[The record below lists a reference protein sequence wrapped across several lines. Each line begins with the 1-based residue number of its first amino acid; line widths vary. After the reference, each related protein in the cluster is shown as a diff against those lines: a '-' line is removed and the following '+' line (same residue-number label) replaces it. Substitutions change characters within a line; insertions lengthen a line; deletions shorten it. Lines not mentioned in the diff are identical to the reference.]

1 MKSLSINTDATGLPA
16 AVSEISTLRP
26 HLLIVF
32 ADKGFFA
39 DPAQLAAL
47 PASGNG
53 LHVIGCSSAGEISGD
68 GVSIGRITLVAIHF
82 EATGLRVASA
92 CVSGDDGSYMAGKS
106 IALQLATTPD
116 LRSIFTLS
124 PGLGINGSALAAGL
138 ADGAPQGTVITG
150 GLAGDGTLFK
160 DTLTFLD
167 GKVTSDCAV
176 AFGLYGDRIT
186 VNSGSHGGWKPFG
199 PIRNVTRAVD
209 NILYELDG
217 KPALELYKTYLGDKA
232 AELPASGLLY
242 PLSIVDA
249 QNRTET
255 GLIRTI
261 LDINEAENSIILAG
275 NLPEGGL
282 VRLMHAD
289 IDALVS
295 GAECAAQDAGKNAP
309 SPTATLMVSC
319 VGRRLV
325 MGQDI
330 DEEVEAVTAHLGESS
345 AYGGFYSYG
354 EVSPFGATRR
364 PELHNQTMTITTFS
378 EKTAEAGGEK
388 S

>member
-1 MKSLSINTDATGLPA
+1 MKSLSINTDASGLQA
-16 AVSEISTLRP
+16 AIDKASALQP
-26 HLLIVF
+26 QLLLVF
-32 ADKGFFA
+32 ADKVFFT
-39 DPAQLAAL
+39 DPTHLRTLTAAG
-47 PASGNG
+47 SD
-53 LHVIGCSSAGEISGD
+53 LHVVGCSSAGEIFGGGAS
-68 GVSIGRITLVAIHF
+68 VGRITLLAIHF

-92 CVSGDDGSYMAGKS
+92 CVAGDDGSYMAGKS
-106 IALQLATTPD
+106 IALQLATTPG
-116 LRSIFTLS
+116 LKSIFALS

-160 DTLTFLD
+160 DTLTLLD
-167 GKVTSDCAV
+167 GKVTNDGVV
-176 AFGLYGDRIT
+176 AFGLYGDQIT
-186 VNSGSHGGWKPFG
+186 VSSGSHGGWKPFG
-199 PIRNVTRAVD
+199 PIRNVTRAIENV
-209 NILYELDG
+209 LYELDG

-232 AELPASGLLY
+232 SELPASGLLY

-249 QNRTET
+249 KNRTET

-261 LDINEAENSIILAG
+261 LDINETENSIILAG
-275 NLPEGGL
+275 NLPEGSL

-289 IDALVS
+289 IDALVE
-295 GAECAAQDAGKNAP
+295 GAKCAAQDAGESVP
-309 SPTATLMVSC
+309 SPSATLMVSC

-325 MGQDI
+325 MGHDI
-330 DEEVEAVTAHLGESS
+330 DEEVEAVTAHLGKAS

-354 EVSPFGATRR
+354 EVSPSGSARR

-378 EKTAEAGGEK
+378 EKTAGSGGGG